1 MKTIIAR
8 YKVEIAGMIV
18 GAIVGWSYWY
28 YVGCASGSCPITSS
42 PTVSTVYGAL
52 MGVLGFSIF
61 KKEAKTQNK

>member
-8 YKVEIAGMIV
+8 YKVEIAGMIA
-18 GAIVGWSYWY
+18 GAIVGCSYWY

-61 KKEAKTQNK
+61 KKETKTQNK